1 MCDFYLTRIARD
13 LFGKELRELTA
24 DERYEA
30 LAKLEFMM
38 IFQNYFNN
46 QIVEWLNLILVY

>member
-1 MCDFYLTRIARD
+1 MCDFHLTRIARD

-38 IFQNYFNN
+38 IFQNT
-46 QIVEWLNLILVY
+46 

>member
-30 LAKLEFMM
+30 KAKLEFMM
-38 IFQNYFNN
+38 IFQNT
-46 QIVEWLNLILVY
+46 

>member
-1 MCDFYLTRIARD
+1 MSDFHLIRIARD

-30 LAKLEFMM
+30 LAKLEFIM
-38 IFQNYFNN
+38 IFQNT
-46 QIVEWLNLILVY
+46 